1 VRLISRVSSVTA
13 TRKLDYLSTAGYHR
27 TKLRTNTSLSDSYSY
42 PRAVKMLSSGAIDV
56 KPLITHS
63 YPLKNA
69 VDAFEHVKSGRDGAI
84 KVVILG

>member
-1 VRLISRVSSVTA
+1 MELYFSFSTL
-13 TRKLDYLSTAGYHR
+13 KLS
-27 TKLRTNTSLSDSYSY
+27 SY
-42 PRAVKMLSSGAIDV
+42 PRAVKMLSAGTIDV

-84 KVVILG
+84 KVLILG

>member
-1 VRLISRVSSVTA
+1 
-13 TRKLDYLSTAGYHR
+13 
-27 TKLRTNTSLSDSYSY
+27 
-42 PRAVKMLSSGAIDV
+42 MLSSGTIDV